1 MDPNTLNL
9 DPDPEFRPNWD
20 PYQGY
25 VIEFERKFNNSLTFK
40 RKTIF
45 LYKKFFYCNKILSP
59 EEIFS
64 HLSLSFIYLS
74 GFGSIRYS
82 EYGST
87 KVLNID
93 PIWIRI
99 HNIAKK

>member
-40 RKTIF
+40 GKTIF
-45 LYKKFFYCNKILSP
+45 LYKIFFTVTKYCHRKKFLVI
-59 EEIFS
+59 
-64 HLSLSFIYLS
+64 
-74 GFGSIRYS
+74 
-82 EYGST
+82 
-87 KVLNID
+87 
-93 PIWIRI
+93 
-99 HNIAKK
+99 